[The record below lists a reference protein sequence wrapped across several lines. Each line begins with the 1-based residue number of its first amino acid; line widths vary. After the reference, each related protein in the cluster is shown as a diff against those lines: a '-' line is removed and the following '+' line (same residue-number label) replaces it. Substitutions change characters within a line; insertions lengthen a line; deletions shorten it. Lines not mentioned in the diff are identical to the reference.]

1 MLWPVGL
8 VYKERF
14 FWVIRK
20 GSFFKKERF
29 FLQKGK
35 VLLTKNKG
43 FYGNEERFL
52 LHFSHR
58 KGFFWHKKAFLSF
71 PCPTP
76 NHRGKV
82 PFGHRKGS
90 FWTQGSFFGPKS
102 FPVLNL
108 GNIMQRMRD
117 GGRVVQ
123 SRISGVTECRGRV
136 LPGQSNVAVNA
147 NTIET
152 ESI

>member
-1 MLWPVGL
+1 MEKGKVLFCKSL
-8 VYKERF
+8 K
-14 FWVIRK
+14 RK
-20 GSFFKKERF
+20 GSFWKKERF
-29 FLQKGK
+29 FLEKGK
-35 VLLTKNKG
+35 VLLGHK
-43 FYGNEERFL
+43 ERFF
-52 LHFSHR
+52 LHIFHTG
-58 KGFFWHKKAFLSF
+58 KVFLAPKAFLSF

-136 LPGQSNVAVNA
+136 LPGRVNSAVNA
-147 NTIET
+147 NTYR
-152 ESI
+152 SACYLGLRHLM

>member
-1 MLWPVGL
+1 MD
-8 VYKERF
+8 
-14 FWVIRK
+14 
-20 GSFFKKERF
+20 
-29 FLQKGK
+29 
-35 VLLTKNKG
+35 T
-43 FYGNEERFL
+43 
-52 LHFSHR
+52 
-58 KGFFWHKKAFLSF
+58 
-71 PCPTP
+71 
-76 NHRGKV
+76 GKV
-82 PFGHRKGS
+82 PFGHREV
-90 FWTQGSFFGPKS
+90 FFGQKS

-117 GGRVVQ
+117 GGLVVQ